1 MSVLLKY
8 FTDFFL
14 KPRIGLHVCEW
25 AHFYFI
31 EQLRLPRFMLVWS
44 SPRETG
50 LVEKTGRRIQASER
64 LTSIFNRI
72 DQTDVR

>member
-8 FTDFFL
+8 FTDFL
-14 KPRIGLHVCEW
+14 KTRIGLQVCEW
-25 AHFYFI
+25 AHFNFI
-31 EQLRLPRFMLVWS
+31 EQLLLPRFMLVWS